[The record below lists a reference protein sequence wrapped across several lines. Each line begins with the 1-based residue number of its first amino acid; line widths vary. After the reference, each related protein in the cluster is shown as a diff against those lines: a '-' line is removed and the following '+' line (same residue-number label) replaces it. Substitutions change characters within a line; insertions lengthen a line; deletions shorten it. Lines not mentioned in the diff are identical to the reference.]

1 MQCAIC
7 RSSAFSRLWPLQTRA
22 PQQHNRTV
30 LAFAE
35 FKAKGAE
42 GVGLTCRVVV
52 LVPVSGPS
60 AAATPSLYFVP
71 HPRDDKTYWK
81 YDRILE
87 VLPCKFAYVGF
98 VGAVFGLWL
107 IFNGMPIQG
116 TIMYVVGA
124 VIGIMIMGGSFMSE
138 EEAPKRSS

>member
-1 MQCAIC
+1 
-7 RSSAFSRLWPLQTRA
+7 
-22 PQQHNRTV
+22 V